1 MRSYAYAC
9 CALLFALFATAQA
22 HAADSISL
30 QVDLRDASRHLFHV
44 HETLPVKPGSLTLYY
59 PKWIP
64 GEHSPSG
71 PLENLAGV
79 EFTAGGKPVA
89 WRRDLT
95 DMYAFHLDVP
105 QGATVLDAA
114 FDFLSPSGGGEFG
127 QSVSATPDIVDLEWN
142 QVLLY
147 PAGAP
152 SKAISFEPGVKLPAG
167 WKFATALETASGGA
181 DAPRFKPVTLN
192 TLVDSPLIAGRYFSR
207 LDLAPNDKVPV
218 HLNVVADTSEDLV
231 VTPEEL
237 TGLRNLVQQAY
248 VLFGAHHY
256 DHYDF
261 LFTLSANTGHFGLE
275 HHQSSDDRIFPDY
288 FIEPATQ
295 LVGAHLLP
303 HEYVH
308 SWNGKFRRPAG
319 LSTADFNTTPMRGE
333 LLWVY
338 EGLTEYF
345 GDVLTARSGMLT
357 AQQYRD
363 ALAASAA
370 VMDHR
375 PGRSWRP
382 LQDTADEAQILYYAP
397 RAWQNWRRVQD
408 FYSEGE
414 LLWLDVDTKLR
425 ELSGGKRSM
434 DDFAHVFYGM
444 DDGSYVT
451 RIYTFDDVVAALKQV
466 QDFDWAGF
474 LRARLDST
482 QYHAPLDGITRGG
495 YELAYTDT
503 PTEYFKDVEKL
514 RKSVNLLYS
523 IGLMLSTDGSKRG
536 VIEDVLWDG
545 PAYKAGLGAGMKLV
559 AVNGRALDADEKM
572 KVLEDAIQAARNTTT
587 PIHLLVRQQDQY
599 LSYDVDYH
607 GGLKYPVLKPLAGV
621 APVLDAI
628 IAPHK

>member
-1 MRSYAYAC
+1 MRSYASAC
-9 CALLFALFATAQA
+9 CTLILALFASSPAQ
-22 HAADSISL
+22 AADSITL
-30 QVDLRDASRHLFHV
+30 QVDLRDAPRQIFHV
-44 HETLPVKPGSLTLYY
+44 HETLPVKPGALTLYY

-71 PLENLAGV
+71 PLENVAGIML
-79 EFTAGGKPVA
+79 TAGGKVVT
-89 WRRDLT
+89 WRRDPV
-95 DMYAFHLDVP
+95 DMYALHLVVP
-105 QGATVLDAA
+105 KGVTTLDAT

-152 SKAISFEPGVKLPAG
+152 SREISFTPSVQLPAG
-167 WKFATALETASGGA
+167 WKFATALETAAGSE
-181 DAPRFKPVTLN
+181 DAPRFKPVMLN

-207 LDLAPNDKVPV
+207 LDLAPGDKVPV
-218 HLNVVADTSEDLV
+218 HLNLVSDTAEDLAV
-231 VTPEEL
+231 SPEQL
-237 TGLRNLVQQAY
+237 AGLRNLVQQAY
-248 VLFGAHHY
+248 VLFGGHHY

-261 LFTLSANTGHFGLE
+261 LFTLSDNTGHFGLE
-275 HHQSSDDRIFPDY
+275 HHQSSDDRIAASY
-288 FIEPATQ
+288 FIDQGTTLA
-295 LVGAHLLP
+295 GAHLLP
-303 HEYVH
+303 HEYAH

-319 LSTADFNTTPMRGE
+319 LLTADFNTTPMQGE

-345 GDVLTARSGMLT
+345 GDLLTARSGMLT

-363 ALAASAA
+363 ALANSAA
-370 VMDHR
+370 IMDAR

-414 LLWLDVDTKLR
+414 LIWLDVDTKLR

-434 DDFAHVFYGM
+434 DDFAHVFYSM

-451 RIYTFDDVVAALKQV
+451 KTYTFEDVVAALKQV
-466 QDFDWAGF
+466 QDYDWAAF
-474 LRARLDST
+474 LRARLDGA
-482 QYHAPLDGITRGG
+482 QPQAPLDGITRGG
-495 YELAYTDT
+495 YELVYTDT
-503 PTEYFKDVEKL
+503 PTEFFKSYQKI

-523 IGLMLSTDGSKRG
+523 IGLMLSGEEGKRG
-536 VIEDVLWDG
+536 LIQDVLWNG
-545 PAYKAGLGAGMKLV
+545 PAYKAGLGAGMKLI
-559 AVNGRALDADEKM
+559 AVNGRALDADPR
-572 KVLEDAIQAARNTTT
+572 VLEDAIQAAKATTT
-587 PIHLLVRQQDQY
+587 PIRLLVRDQDQY
-599 LSYDVDYH
+599 MSFDVDYH
-607 GGLKYPVLKPLAGV
+607 GGLKYPVLKPLPGV
-621 APVLDAI
+621 APMLDAI